1 MENVE
6 DFLLRHRI
14 VDGNSWDHNVSHAV
28 ECALHLYCLCK
39 SDWDR
44 GSYKKSHYYEKLR
57 AILASV
63 ALYLMYT
70 ETSVALYLM
79 YRETSVALY
88 LMYRKIFLKTPAKV
102 HPSKD

>member
-1 MENVE
+1 MEIVGIIMFPMQLNV
-6 DFLLRHRI
+6 HYI
-14 VDGNSWDHNVSHAV
+14 YIA
-28 ECALHLYCLCK
+28 YCLCK

-44 GSYKKSHYYEKLR
+44 GSYKKFHHYEKLR

-79 YRETSVALY
+79 YRETNVALY

-102 HPSKD
+102 NPSKD